1 MLLLGDKRLI
11 KIVELFIKW
20 NKNVWGVFKRK
31 ILFKVSDVRRLFE
44 KIFVIIYFFVW
55 KFMKYGFFL
64 WMIVMDECNI
74 LWSNNFSE
82 FN

>member
-31 ILFKVSDVRRLFE
+31 ILFKVSDVRR
-44 KIFVIIYFFVW
+44 IF
-55 KFMKYGFFL
+55 
-64 WMIVMDECNI
+64 
-74 LWSNNFSE
+74 
-82 FN
+82 